1 MTEQE
6 ALDIVNSKSAT
17 VSLKGMQSIID
28 ALAQSAADQG
38 DNLERK
44 TLGEYSYNDGT
55 FGVMFNKA
63 LMSETIECLRYC
75 GYHVT
80 EGFNDEIRIEW

>member
-28 ALAQSAADQG
+28 TLAQSAADRG

-44 TLGEYSYNDGT
+44 ILGEYSY
-55 FGVMFNKA
+55 
-63 LMSETIECLRYC
+63 Y
-75 GYHVT
+75 
-80 EGFNDEIRIEW
+80 EGQVNAFLIIKRLFEKLEVDL